1 VVACNAFLL
10 ASPLRSI
17 VSAAVPSALFDD
29 FIANMEDSD
38 CSESCIIGYDSSSSR
53 RGPAAELMANS
64 ELSRLPDKERIHM
77 PAPTTT
83 QSWTRT
89 RDFART
95 HVAFRQVQRRRRSE
109 LITTFRGSISRPVYA
124 PTDAS
129 PPVSRP
135 TAHGLGSIW
144 FAKPCIV
151 RDFHSV
157 FFASFS
163 GASGRVVKPLASLV
177 RPFRLFSFS

>member
-1 VVACNAFLL
+1 
-10 ASPLRSI
+10 
-17 VSAAVPSALFDD
+17 
-29 FIANMEDSD
+29 MEDSD

-163 GASGRVVKPLASLV
+163 GASGRGVKPLASLV
-177 RPFRLFSFS
+177 RSLSTGLRPLACLFLVGYLVASAWVVALSFPLRRSGQGW